1 MAPKLY
7 GNDGLTGVAFPY
19 IALKGLPPVLFQDTK
34 DNRHAYDSQGNRAFD
49 QGAIA

>member
-1 MAPKLY
+1 MASKVH

-19 IALKGLPPVLFQDTK
+19 IAKVFRLYSFQDTK
-34 DNRHAYDSQGNRAFD
+34 DNRHAYDSQGNRALD